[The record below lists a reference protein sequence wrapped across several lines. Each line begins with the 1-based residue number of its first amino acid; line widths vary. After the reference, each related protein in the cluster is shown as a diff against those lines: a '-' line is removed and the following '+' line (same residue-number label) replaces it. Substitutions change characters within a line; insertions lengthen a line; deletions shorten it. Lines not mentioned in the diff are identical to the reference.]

1 MKMSASMRRS
11 EKEVTD
17 RKEIDAVINGA
28 MVCRVGLVDGDEA
41 YIVPMNFGYSEGCL
55 WFHCALE
62 GRKMRL
68 IERTGKACFEIDIDE
83 GLVLDKDAYRCS
95 NNFRCVMGTGRIGI
109 VTSAEERAKGVEVLM
124 RHYHPGEYVVTD
136 KCMGKT
142 AVIKLEIESISCK
155 LNKR

>member
-17 RKEIDAVINGA
+17 RKEIDAIINGA

-55 WFHCALE
+55 WFHSALE

-109 VTSAEERAKGVEVLM
+109 VTSVEERAKGVEVLM

-155 LNKR
+155 LNRR